1 MSTTSPVVGS
11 VVSGWIACGFDGV
24 TLLIPIEDAGARVD
38 IDELEP
44 ATGGDLS
51 PGAIRWQDCVQAW
64 AQRGAL
70 IAAVRKVVE

>member
-1 MSTTSPVVGS
+1 MDDRQWAAEWVGWPES
-11 VVSGWIACGFDGV
+11 WSDKRRKYAKS
-24 TLLIPIEDAGARVD
+24 DADLAEAVRVKCW
-38 IDELEP
+38 EP
-44 ATGGDLS
+44 GGLQGT